1 MTNGYDNYHIKSK
14 TLNTN
19 LEIIYLPVKF
29 VTYKNYKILSFN
41 MVTSTITKSSIFIM
55 TAALLIAAAAVISP
69 VNMIHAQVNA
79 TNGSLSAD
87 ATKGNLSAVIDVDTL
102 SKNIKERH
110 PLLAK
115 MTADE
120 DKNQIVVIKGM
131 DPKEAAKTI
140 IALNMLRLL
149 QQYKEVD
156 AK

>member
-1 MTNGYDNYHIKSK
+1 
-14 TLNTN
+14 
-19 LEIIYLPVKF
+19 
-29 VTYKNYKILSFN
+29 

-69 VNMIHAQVNA
+69 VKVVHAQGNA
-79 TNGSLSAD
+79 TN
-87 ATKGNLSAVIDVDTL
+87 GNLSAVIDLDTL

>member
-1 MTNGYDNYHIKSK
+1 MI
-14 TLNTN
+14 
-19 LEIIYLPVKF
+19 
-29 VTYKNYKILSFN
+29 
-41 MVTSTITKSSIFIM
+41 TSNITKSSIFVM
-55 TAALLIAAAAVISP
+55 TAALLVAAVEAASP
-69 VNMIHAQVNA
+69 ANMVHAQGNA
-79 TNGSLSAD
+79 TNGNLSAES
-87 ATKGNLSAVIDVDTL
+87 TKGNLSAVIDVDTL

-115 MTADE
+115 MSADE
-120 DKNQIVVIKGM
+120 DKNLIVVIKGM

>member
-1 MTNGYDNYHIKSK
+1 
-14 TLNTN
+14 
-19 LEIIYLPVKF
+19 
-29 VTYKNYKILSFN
+29 
-41 MVTSTITKSSIFIM
+41 MVTSKIMKSSVFVV
-55 TAALLIAAAAVISP
+55 TAALLLAAAALSSP
-69 VNMIHAQVNA
+69 ANMVHAQGNA
-79 TNGSLSAD
+79 TQGNMSAD
-87 ATKGNLSAVIDVDTL
+87 VTKGNLSAVIDVDTL

-110 PLLAK
+110 PVLAK
-115 MTADE
+115 MSADE